1 MIKQLNKQLNKDLF
15 LGIFFTLLTACSS
28 HPCKIEE
35 RTDIVMT
42 GNEKVSTAKKD
53 LTQRTFIYKPDGS
66 LQCGQGEKIE
76 ISSMQK
82 DLGKI
87 EVYSSENKHD
97 GMMRIQVC
105 GAPTGYSHVFEINKT
120 DLEAALKLGFKK
132 WTRD

>member
-1 MIKQLNKQLNKDLF
+1 MKHFTLVLVS
-15 LGIFFTLLTACSS
+15 IFFLAGCSN

-53 LTQRTFIYKPDGS
+53 LTQRVFVYKSDGS
-66 LQCGQGEKIE
+66 LQCGQGEKID
-76 ISSMQK
+76 INSMKK
-82 DLGKI
+82 DLGPI
-87 EVYSSENKHD
+87 EVFSAENKHD

-105 GAPTGYSHVFEINKT
+105 GAPTGYNNVFEINKS
-120 DLEAALKLGFKK
+120 DLEAAIKLGFKK

>member
-1 MIKQLNKQLNKDLF
+1 MYNKLVLSVLF
-15 LGIFFTLLTACSS
+15 SAMMACSS

-53 LTQRTFIYKPDGS
+53 LTQRTFIYKADGS

-76 ISSMQK
+76 LASMRK
-82 DLGKI
+82 ELGSI

-105 GAPTGYSHVFEINKT
+105 GAPTGYSHVFEINKS
-120 DLEAALKLGFKK
+120 DLDAALKLGFKK

>member
-1 MIKQLNKQLNKDLF
+1 MQKILILSVLF
-15 LGIFFTLLTACSS
+15 SAMVACSG

-53 LTQRTFIYKPDGS
+53 LTQRAFIYKADGS

-76 ISSMQK
+76 IASMRK
-82 DLGKI
+82 DLGNI
-87 EVYSSENKHD
+87 EVYSSETKHD

-105 GAPTGYSHVFEINKT
+105 GAPTGHSHVFEINKS
-120 DLEAALKLGFKK
+120 DLDAALKLGFKR

>member
-1 MIKQLNKQLNKDLF
+1 MLKKLILGVLF
-15 LGIFFTLLTACSS
+15 SAMMACSS

-53 LTQRTFIYKPDGS
+53 LTQRTFVYKADGS
-66 LQCGQGEKIE
+66 LQCGQGEKIDLA
-76 ISSMQK
+76 SMRK
-82 DLGKI
+82 ELGSI

>member
-1 MIKQLNKQLNKDLF
+1 MKQITLIGISILF
-15 LGIFFTLLTACSS
+15 LMGCSN

-53 LTQRTFIYKPDGS
+53 LTQRVFVYKSDGS
-66 LQCGQGEKIE
+66 LQCGQGEKNDINL
-76 ISSMQK
+76 MKK
-82 DLGKI
+82 DLGAI
-87 EVYSSENKHD
+87 EIFSAENKHD

-105 GAPTGYSHVFEINKT
+105 GAPTGYSNVYEINNN